1 MTSGTARTERQQRP
15 MSVSGYV
22 EAPFGEVMAELAG
35 PRARRVLQ
43 TAIAAGLG
51 FGEDQVSVEVR
62 APAVHSGGSAQV
74 DLTWSGDDGA
84 GRVRGGSATVTVLL
98 VQSGEDAITELLVRT
113 QVDTATAPRAA
124 AAIHRCLDELGALL
138 S

>member
-22 EAPFGEVMAELAG
+22 DAPFGEVMAELAG

-43 TAIAAGLG
+43 AAIAAGLG

-113 QVDTATAPRAA
+113 QVDTATAPQAA